1 VPRHRTFAPIPRS
14 DVSAADRAAK
24 RFFQKLPEGLPYV
37 PRVVVTDKRKNYAA
51 AKQEFLPGVKHR
63 QSRYL
68 NNWPRFR
75 TSRRDGEN
83 DRCSGAS
90 RRVTPRD
97 FSPPTVGSTTPSS
110 FAATVSLLLDQAAR
124 NRAVQAW
131 RDVAGIA
138 GAA

>member
-1 VPRHRTFAPIPRS
+1 VKEGIRGFAAFPRPS
-14 DVSAADRAAK
+14 GLSAGSKWEIRA
-24 RFFQKLPEGLPYV
+24 
-37 PRVVVTDKRKNYAA
+37 DKRKNYAA